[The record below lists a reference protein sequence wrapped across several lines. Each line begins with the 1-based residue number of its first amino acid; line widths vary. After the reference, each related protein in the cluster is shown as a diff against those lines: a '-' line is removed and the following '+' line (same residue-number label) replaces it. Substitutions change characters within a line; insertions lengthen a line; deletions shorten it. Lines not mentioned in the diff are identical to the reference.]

1 MNSVIRL
8 LEINKNLTAKE
19 LLDAINKE
27 YEDTVFISILPPEA
41 QFEIANNIITNYDS
55 IKAKGFAKMS
65 NEASIF
71 RIETITDDMIY
82 RNISEAIH
90 EEINIEVNKWIT
102 NKLDKRKHDIIN
114 DIIDMIENNKLD
126 IEKYIG
132 YMEMLSKLKSKNYD
146 YELRLLL
153 MICKSLDDNTIT
165 KEDTYNLINNMA

>member
-1 MNSVIRL
+1 
-8 LEINKNLTAKE
+8 
-19 LLDAINKE
+19 
-27 YEDTVFISILPPEA
+27 
-41 QFEIANNIITNYDS
+41 
-55 IKAKGFAKMS
+55 
-65 NEASIF
+65 
-71 RIETITDDMIY
+71 MIY

-114 DIIDMIENNKLD
+114 DIIDMIENDKLD

-132 YMEMLSKLKSKNYD
+132 YMEILSKLKNKNYD

-153 MICKSLDDNTIT
+153 MIRKSLDDNTIT